1 MFLYNIGIKLYY
13 FAVWLVSF
21 FNTKAGLWINGRR
34 QQKIAPFNSSIWFH
48 FASLGEFEQGRPI
61 LEAVRQQYPGKSIVV
76 TFFSPSGYEIR
87 KNTPLANAVYYL
99 PLDTKNNARDFID
112 TIKPD
117 MVVFTKYEYWYHYF
131 KELNRRSIPLYIVSG
146 IFRPGQVFF
155 RWYGGLHRKM
165 LSFVTHFFLQD
176 ESSKQ
181 LLSEVGINNVT
192 VSGDTRFDRVWAN
205 AQNPKEIA
213 GVSEFKNGKK
223 LFIAG
228 STWPEDEKLLATLPA
243 LYPDWKFIFA
253 PHEIGEEKVNN
264 LIGLL
269 PPGSTVKYSQLGD
282 NSKFKIQNRAA
293 LLNTTEEE
301 QLVKNSKE
309 VSDLP
314 LPRTPHP
321 APEYP
326 PVLIIDNI
334 GMLSSLY
341 AYGDIAYIGGG
352 FGVGIHNTLEAAAF
366 GLPVIFGPNYLK
378 FNEARELIA
387 LKAGFSISDEAQIK
401 GIVDTLISDEAF
413 YSTTSRK
420 IYNYVQ
426 EHTGAT
432 EMIMSHIDVQM

>member
-13 FAVWLVSF
+13 FAIWLASF
-21 FNTKAGLWINGRR
+21 FNAKAGLWINGRR
-34 QQKIAPFNSSIWFH
+34 HQKLGRFNSSIWFH

-61 LEAVRQQYPGKSIVV
+61 LEAMREQYPGKSIVV

-87 KNTPLANAVYYL
+87 KNTPLADAVYYL
-99 PLDTKNNARDFID
+99 PLDTSDNARDFIAA
-112 TIKPD
+112 IKPD
-117 MVVFTKYEYWYHYF
+117 ITIFTKYEYWYHYF
-131 KELNRRSIPLYIVSG
+131 NELNRQHIPLYIVSG

-155 RWYGGLHRKM
+155 KWYGGLHRKM

-176 ESSKQ
+176 EPSKQ
-181 LLSEVGINNVT
+181 LLSNLGITNIT

-213 GVSEFKNGKK
+213 GISEFKNAQK

-228 STWPEDEKLLATLPA
+228 STWPEDEKLLATLPI

-253 PHEIGEEKVNN
+253 PHEIGEEKISNLVN
-264 LIGLL
+264 LL
-269 PPGSTVKYSQLGD
+269 PKGSTIRYSELK
-282 NSKFKIQNRAA
+282 NIQ
-293 LLNTTEEE
+293 
-301 QLVKNSKE
+301 
-309 VSDLP
+309 SDLTSHISH
-314 LPRTPHP
+314 LSSL
-321 APEYP
+321 
-326 PVLIIDNI
+326 VIDNI

-366 GLPVIFGPNYLK
+366 GLPVIFGPHYLK

-387 LKAGFSISDEAQIK
+387 LKAGFSIGNETQLK
-401 GIVDTLISDEAF
+401 GIVDTLITDEAF
-413 YSTTSRK
+413 YSTTRKK

-432 EMIMSHIDVQM
+432 KMIMSPLAP